1 MTTLPIKKQSPAV
14 GVHAKTGGQTN
25 TRSFIVPSV
34 VPRDSPD
41 GKDLANTRRESMT
54 SARTST
60 GTTVKP
66 RHVRRPS
73 ATKFD
78 VERLLVPVESESI
91 NKTTDVT
98 AVEPSFHDRLAAN
111 NDARETS
118 EEKHL
123 NIKSVTQKFEKV
135 LSPKTPSI
143 QENC

>member
-1 MTTLPIKKQSPAV
+1 
-14 GVHAKTGGQTN
+14 
-25 TRSFIVPSV
+25 
-34 VPRDSPD
+34 
-41 GKDLANTRRESMT
+41 MT
-54 SARTST
+54 SARAST

-91 NKTTDVT
+91 NKTSDVA

-118 EEKHL
+118 EEKHF
-123 NIKSVTQKFEKV
+123 NIKSVTQNFAKV
-135 LSPKTPSI
+135 LSPNTPSI